1 MIALTEGIS
10 AERLND
16 LYSDRYI
23 QRVGYDSRPASPVS
37 HPLAKY
43 FTANVH
49 GMFAGAFLV
58 IQFTK
63 YEVEIHAL
71 LHKWAIKYSRKLG
84 EMILDL
90 VFSNEEV
97 LRVTANVLQGL
108 ETAKNYCLKLGFK
121 QEGIRRSACLKNGKP
136 IDVYIL
142 GLLRQDWRKT

>member
-1 MIALTEGIS
+1 MIALTKGIS
-10 AERLND
+10 AQRLDD

-23 QRVGYDSRPASPVS
+23 QRVGYDSRPASPVD
-37 HPLAKY
+37 HPLATY
-43 FTANVH
+43 YTANVH
-49 GMFAGAFLV
+49 GMCAGAFLV

-71 LHKWAIKYSRKLG
+71 LYKWAIQYSRRLG

-90 VFSNEEV
+90 VFSQDGV

-121 QEGIRRSACLKNGKP
+121 HEGTKRSACLKNGKP

-142 GLLRQDWRKT
+142 GLLRQDWRKA